1 MINSIRSGNGLN
13 FYDEAVNDSEAWR
26 ALTGGDR
33 GAYEFLFRKYYD
45 DLYRYAVKFS
55 GRSGMAEDHIQ
66 KLFLKIWR
74 RRDKLQEV
82 EAVKTYLWTALR
94 RSMIDTFRREKA
106 ERKYVEKYKNNSRM
120 QYSAEELVI
129 RNEVN
134 TIQSK
139 ELKEAIA
146 RLTSREREVLY
157 LKFYEGMCYEEIEQI
172 MSVSYQTSRNYVYR
186 ALQSLKSI
194 LGSMVVPG

>member
-194 LGSMVVPG
+194 LGSKVALG

>member
-1 MINSIRSGNGLN
+1 MINSIRSGYGLN
-13 FYDEAVNDSEAWR
+13 FYYEVVNESDSWL
-26 ALTGGDR
+26 ALTGGDC

-94 RSMIDTFRREKA
+94 RSMIDTFRKEKT
-106 ERKYVEKYKNNSRM
+106 ERDRK
-120 QYSAEELVI
+120 
-129 RNEVN
+129 
-134 TIQSK
+134 
-139 ELKEAIA
+139 
-146 RLTSREREVLY
+146 
-157 LKFYEGMCYEEIEQI
+157 
-172 MSVSYQTSRNYVYR
+172 SVV
-186 ALQSLKSI
+186 
-194 LGSMVVPG
+194 